1 MNRLGTCFLALITGF
16 GLCGWAFAESSPAVR
31 EIVLEEIAY
40 SDEQAAQQV
49 WRASERTPPI
59 RLIKVDGG
67 QALEIALLFARQ
79 GDLPRSIHD
88 RDVKLD
94 LSRPGEFI
102 LEVEVDRPEAVGHLS
117 LYFRSG
123 AGWYAG
129 SGSVSSVGK
138 QLVRFVKAEFRS
150 EGKPAGWGQIDGI
163 RISF

>member
-40 SDEQAAQQV
+40 TDEQAAQQV

-102 LEVEVDRPEAVGHLS
+102 LEVEVTARRPSDIYRSIFVAVRDGMPVRDRSAAWAS
-117 LYFRSG
+117 S
-123 AGWYAG
+123 WYG
-129 SGSVSSVGK
+129 
-138 QLVRFVKAEFRS
+138 L
-150 EGKPAGWGQIDGI
+150 
-163 RISF
+163 